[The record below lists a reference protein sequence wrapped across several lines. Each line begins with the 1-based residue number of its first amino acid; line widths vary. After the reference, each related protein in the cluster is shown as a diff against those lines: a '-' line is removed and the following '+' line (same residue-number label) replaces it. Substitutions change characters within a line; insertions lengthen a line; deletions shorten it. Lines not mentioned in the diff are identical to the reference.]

1 MPVRTTQTAGAP
13 RPSDPGGPGQS
24 RAAPLFDKYPC
35 MSAISMKIL
44 STLIGVLITQAL
56 LFQTASAQAGK
67 TALVPLPSVDDFTK
81 GNDGWGFGL
90 GLGIEYESAYE
101 GSDEF
106 GFEASP
112 AGAAQWR
119 RGNDIFYWA
128 GESLGWRSLR
138 NDIWL
143 LEATV
148 GFDEGREEGD
158 SDDGRLKGLGTTG
171 EGTELVLQARR
182 ALTAE
187 WRYWLDARVV
197 TGDNGSLGLFGVGR
211 RFGSRVDGTGSDL
224 SIVAVFHDGMRANN
238 NFGIN
243 AQQSLASGLR
253 ATDLGGGFRSIGVNY
268 TYRHYLSE
276 NCQVFGEALYER
288 YSNDIDD
295 SPVARSHYEAEVG
308 VGFILLF

>member
-1 MPVRTTQTAGAP
+1 
-13 RPSDPGGPGQS
+13 
-24 RAAPLFDKYPC
+24 
-35 MSAISMKIL
+35 MKAW
-44 STLIGVLITQAL
+44 SGLIAVVITHAL
-56 LFQTASAQAGK
+56 LLQTASAQDGR

-81 GNDGWGFGL
+81 GENGWGFGL

-128 GESLGWRSLR
+128 GEALGWRGLR
-138 NDIWL
+138 SETWL
-143 LEATV
+143 FEATV
-148 GFDEGREEGD
+148 GFDEGREESD
-158 SDDGRLKGLGTTG
+158 SDDGRLKGLGDTG

-182 ALTAE
+182 ALSTD

-197 TGDNGSLGLFGVGR
+197 AGANGSLGLFGLGR
-211 RFGSRVDGTGSDL
+211 RFGTRADGTGSDL
-224 SIVAVFHDGMRANN
+224 SIFAVFHDGERAND

-253 ATDLGGGFRSIGVNY
+253 ATDLSGGFRSIGLNY
-268 TYRHYLSE
+268 TYRHYLRD
-276 NCQVFGEALYER
+276 NWQIFGEALYER
-288 YSNDIDD
+288 YGSRVND
-295 SPVARSHYEAEVG
+295 SPLARLSYEAEVG
-308 VGFILLF
+308 IGFLFLL